1 MTPAQTSGGSYASF
15 PNPDNITQA
24 TLDNGLRVLVRENH
38 SSPAVVFDGYLPGG
52 AVLEP
57 AHLAGLSSFT
67 ASMLLRGTAHRTFE
81 EINDAVESV
90 GATLSVSSGRHVVNI
105 SGKSLAEDVGL
116 LLDVL
121 SDALQHP
128 TFPADHVE
136 RLRGQRLTAL
146 QERDDDTRAVAQT
159 LFRELIYPEDHPYR
173 LPVEGH
179 PDTVSA
185 ITLPDIVDF
194 YGRTYGP
201 EGGVLVV
208 VGAVRAQEVIDQ
220 VQATLGAWYGHAT
233 LRTDFPA
240 VALPEAVVRRERVL
254 EGKTQ
259 SDLVLG
265 VPALRRNDPDFYA
278 ARLADT
284 VLGRFGMMGRLGEHV
299 REQLGL
305 AYYSYSSLEANREP
319 GPWMVVAGVS
329 PADVERC
336 LAAIEVELQRLGS
349 ELVPEE
355 ELADSKAYL
364 TGSLPLRLETNEG
377 VSQSILDMV
386 WYDLGLDYLERY
398 PVLIEAVTAEA
409 VRRVAAKFLRPDAYA
424 LAIAGP
430 ARS

>member
-1 MTPAQTSGGSYASF
+1 MTTVQASSASSSSF
-15 PNPDNITQA
+15 PNPDTIVQA

-52 AVLEP
+52 AVLDP

-67 ASMLLRGTAHRTFE
+67 ASMLLRGTAHRSFD

-90 GATLSVSSGRHVVNI
+90 GAALSVSSGRHVVAM
-105 SGKSLAEDVGL
+105 SGKSLAEDFGL

-121 SDALQHP
+121 GDALQHP

-146 QERDDDTRAVAQT
+146 QERDNDTRSVALT
-159 LFRELIYPEDHPYR
+159 LFRELAYPADHPYSR
-173 LPVEGH
+173 PVEGH
-179 PDTVSA
+179 PETVSA
-185 ITLPDIVDF
+185 ITPADIVDF

-208 VGAVRAQEVIDQ
+208 VGAVQAQEAIDR
-220 VQATLGAWYGHAT
+220 VQAALGAWRGRAASPAA
-233 LRTDFPA
+233 FPA
-240 VALPEAVVRRERVL
+240 VTLPTSIVRGERVL
-254 EGKTQ
+254 DGKTQ

-265 VPALRRNDPDFYA
+265 VPALRRSDPDFHA

-305 AYYSYSSLEANREP
+305 AYYSYSSLEASREP
-319 GPWMVVAGVS
+319 GPWLVAAGVN

-336 LAAIEVELQRLGS
+336 LAAVAVEIQRLGS

-364 TGSLPLRLETNEG
+364 IGSLPLRLETNEG

-398 PVLIEAVTAEA
+398 PALIEGVTAEA
-409 VRRVAAKFLRPDAYA
+409 VRQVAAKYLRPDAYA

-430 ARS
+430 ARG